1 MILFRVPV
9 RSKGNKSVDCRS
21 KDCHV
26 DVDFAQSL
34 VVDWRQTC
42 KKGVEST

>member
-1 MILFRVPV
+1 MNSFY
-9 RSKGNKSVDCRS
+9 NKSLDCRF

-26 DVDFAQSL
+26 DVDFAQIL
-34 VVDWRQTC
+34 GVDCRQTC